1 MGRKPSKLPV
11 LPALCCVCSTHDV
24 AGSCIALCRGS
35 NKPAVVPAGIV
46 GTACQ
51 TMVLT
56 TVACLH
62 VAAASSAAGGL
73 SAVPL
78 NFQGDRNDRNAGL
91 QAWGHLLGSAVLF
104 NKVPPPSS
112 ILLRTARLDVALN
125 TIALAYTVRSWLS
138 WTQQVQSFP
147 FRNQRSRQK

>member
-1 MGRKPSKLPV
+1 MYRF
-11 LPALCCVCSTHDV
+11 
-24 AGSCIALCRGS
+24 CRGS
-35 NKPAVVPAGIV
+35 NKPALVPAGIV

-51 TMVLT
+51 AMVLT
-56 TVACLH
+56 TVACLN

-78 NFQGDRNDRNAGL
+78 NFKGDRNDRNAGL

-104 NKVPPPSS
+104 NKVPATFPHLAAYSKS
-112 ILLRTARLDVALN
+112 KWSLLYKGARLHCSVMA
-125 TIALAYTVRSWLS
+125 V
-138 WTQQVQSFP
+138 TQEVQGFL